1 MTKKLMETQE
11 ALIQQLWWM
20 MFERA
25 CLSLKEALIFRTLLE
40 NPYLCAKSQGP
51 LFFLG
56 LIFIN

>member
-25 CLSLKEALIFRTLLE
+25 CLSLKEALIFRNTVR
-40 NPYLCAKSQGP
+40 KP
-51 LFFLG
+51 LPL
-56 LIFIN
+56 